1 MRLGLKFVDV
11 DDNSRIKILIMED
24 KVSVD
29 IEAVLEENF
38 ELWRR
43 FQLECCDRGYK
54 GYKFLKQFILKQFN
68 ENYFKLFN

>member
-43 FQLECCDRGYK
+43 F
-54 GYKFLKQFILKQFN
+54 
-68 ENYFKLFN
+68 